1 MMAPVCK
8 PGWAGY
14 YLGALQVQL
23 RYGGLPEAAL
33 RFRVGPT
40 GCRVVVVLALYTN
53 RVLLIAMLLT
63 APLAKLA
70 QGESGVP
77 ANLVRT
83 AWVQFRPPPAWS
95 MLRAFHQAVCLP
107 LLRIQ

>member
-1 MMAPVCK
+1 MTLLFTIMTLLYHLFFCEGPD
-8 PGWAGY
+8 Y
-14 YLGALQVQL
+14 YFSLFL
-23 RYGGLPEAAL
+23 YPEKDYY
-33 RFRVGPT
+33 FT
-40 GCRVVVVLALYTN
+40 YDTSIIS
-53 RVLLIAMLLT
+53 LIFINIIIAIIAIT

-83 AWVQFRPPPAWS
+83 AWVQFLPPPARS

-107 LLRIQ
+107 LLRFQ